1 MDLRINQQFARIGLD
16 IKHPAFDMEIHG
28 TQTQLKITPPQ
39 IEIDQ
44 EMPRVEI
51 DQTQCFADMGRRT
64 PMELSRQM
72 AEMSRMAGL
81 EGIAQIAREGDLL
94 AAIEKGVDIA
104 DVALMNSQD
113 QDEFDVAA
121 VPEHRPLIAVIRGNL
136 HIDLQRGNVE
146 VSSVN
151 GWVKGYLD
159 WGEVNVFWQ
168 QRPAIDIEYVGRRV
182 DVCG

>member
-1 MDLRINQQFARIGLD
+1 MDLRINQQFAQIGLD
-16 IKHPAFDMEIHG
+16 IKRPAFDMEIHR
-28 TQTQLKITPPQ
+28 TQSELKITPPQ

-64 PMELSRQM
+64 PMELTQQI
-72 AEMSRMAGL
+72 AEMSHMAGL
-81 EGIAQIAREGDLL
+81 EGIAQTAREGDLL
-94 AAIEKGVDIA
+94 ASIEKGI
-104 DVALMNSQD
+104 DVVYIALMNSQD

-121 VPEHRPLIAVIRGNL
+121 VPEHRPVIAVISGDL
-136 HIDLQRGNVE
+136 HIDLHRGNVA